1 MCGKV
6 IHGRR
11 YKNPVRLA
19 IYLDT
24 SGSMSGVN
32 GTLRDEH
39 WNSVHPMF
47 ADMEMRYVAFSGRN
61 QQEIQVDWEEQSEQ
75 ELSVLKPHNFGSNTY
90 LWGLIIDEADAM
102 IAKGMDPQEIL
113 IYLVTDGMDNASQG
127 LLYGFTGISHC
138 IDQLNQRGFHA
149 EFWIVGVGLSTSSA
163 DSYLNFANRS
173 GGRYFN
179 LQNQNDLVEI
189 ESSIGQ
195 FIDKKKFDPAGWRRE
210 RIKIIRDFANQNP
223 YASTL
228 LIDGT
233 RALPLLRSIIP
244 LGHVQLIEK
253 GTKADAAM
261 ESREIVVGM
270 KNKRRHRWIYLTAE
284 TFAEMTEAQIS
295 ALAREFY
302 TDKLNGKVHLIL
314 DGFGGPTS
322 GVTAGLGAGAL
333 PDLRRW
339 VAHDDLKPLVQQIA
353 DGFKRGLDSNKVEIG
368 TVAEMQDAKII
379 PIPNQ
384 PYVVLD
390 GDHGSRVIPWWDGQS
405 LVDGWN
411 AVPGLPNAPCFPGL
425 IVTPYVNCHQMHATY
440 REFGYHPREHCGEGH
455 PALWQFDE
463 CTSNNR
469 EWNVPNPQARLPV
482 PFSEYTHEDV
492 WIPHRECF
500 VEILR
505 EAICHILRCPGEK
518 VVVDLTQL
526 GKEIGLNQH
535 PALRCFETAVHDINP
550 QIHLHYRYSPVNGLL

>member
-1 MCGKV
+1 MK
-6 IHGRR
+6 
-11 YKNPVRLA
+11 LA

-24 SGSMSGVN
+24 SGSMNGIN

-61 QQEIQVDWEEQSEQ
+61 QQKIQVDWEEKSEQ
-75 ELSVLKPHNFGSNTY
+75 ELSVLKPQNFGSNTY

-102 IAKGMDPQEIL
+102 IAKGMDPQKIL
-113 IYLVTDGMDNASQG
+113 IYLVTDGVDNASQG
-127 LLYGFTGISHC
+127 PLYGFTGISQC

-163 DSYLNFANRS
+163 ASYLNFANRS

-179 LQNQNDLVEI
+179 LQNQDDLFEI
-189 ESSIGQ
+189 ESSIEQ
-195 FIDKKKFDPAGWRRE
+195 FIEKKKEDPAGWRRE
-210 RIKIIRDFANQNP
+210 RFKIIRDFAKKNP

-233 RALPLLRSIIP
+233 SALPLLRSIIP
-244 LGHVQLIEK
+244 LDHVFPIEK

-261 ESREIVVGM
+261 ESREIVVGR
-270 KNKRRHRWIYLTAE
+270 KKKARHRWIYLTAE
-284 TFAEMTEAQIS
+284 TFAEMTEAQRS

-302 TDKLNGKVHLIL
+302 TDGLNGKVHLIL

-322 GVTAGLGAGAL
+322 GVTAGQGTGAL

-339 VAHDDLKPLVQQIA
+339 VGHDDLKPLVQQIA

-368 TVAEMQDAKII
+368 TVVEMREAKIF

-390 GDHGSRVIPWWDGQS
+390 GDHGSRVIPRWDGRP
-405 LVDGWN
+405 LMEGWN
-411 AVPGLPNAPCFPGL
+411 AVPGLPPAPCYPGL
-425 IVTPYVNCHQMHATY
+425 IVTPYVNCHQRAATY
-440 REFGYHPREHCGEGH
+440 RKSGYEPKEHCEH
-455 PALWQFDE
+455 EHHALWEFDM
-463 CTSNNR
+463 CAGNHYG
-469 EWNVPNPQARLPV
+469 WNVPSPKSRLPD
-482 PFSEYTHEDV
+482 PFSEYHHDDV
-492 WIPHRECF
+492 WAWGQDCF
-500 VEILR
+500 VDILR
-505 EAICHILRCPGEK
+505 EALCHLLRCPAER

-550 QIHLHYRYSPVNGLL
+550 QIHLHYQYSPVNGLL